1 MRIAFDSQIFCLQ
14 RTGGISRY
22 FCKLAEGLF
31 DAENEVGIF
40 APYHRNLYLGAL
52 PDGVVHGTGPH
63 KYLPR
68 TAGLMARVNA
78 LRAERSLRTWVPEIV
93 HETYFSPRPALS
105 GHQPVVLT
113 VFDMISEMPE
123 FNPAGVVARA
133 QSPKYQAVMRADHIV
148 CISEST
154 RSDLL
159 NIFDVDS
166 RKISVVHLG
175 CELPQKNPQKDDVTQ
190 RSLPQSPYLLYV
202 GQREGYKNFAAL
214 IQALGRSASLKNK
227 IHLVAFGGGPFSEA
241 EQSLVRQ
248 AGIVA
253 SFVSQLEGDDALL
266 AQAYQGATALVYPS
280 VYEGFG
286 LPPIEA
292 MAYGCPVISSNTS
305 SMPEVIGNAAES
317 FDPLQT
323 DEISV
328 AIERVVYSDTRRS
341 ELIRLGVLRAKL
353 FSWQECASKT
363 ATIYRDLL

>member
-1 MRIAFDSQIFCLQ
+1 
-14 RTGGISRY
+14 
-22 FCKLAEGLF
+22 
-31 DAENEVGIF
+31 
-40 APYHRNLYLGAL
+40 
-52 PDGVVHGTGPH
+52 
-63 KYLPR
+63 
-68 TAGLMARVNA
+68 
-78 LRAERSLRTWVPEIV
+78 
-93 HETYFSPRPALS
+93 
-105 GHQPVVLT
+105 
-113 VFDMISEMPE
+113 MISEMPE
-123 FNPAGVVARA
+123 FNPAGVVTRA
-133 QSPKYQAVMRADHIV
+133 QSSKYQAVMRADHIV

-159 NIFDVDS
+159 NIFDVDP
-166 RKISVVHLG
+166 RKTSVVHLG

-190 RSLPQSPYLLYV
+190 CSLPQSPYLLYV

-227 IHLVAFGGGPFSEA
+227 IHLVAFGGGPFSEE
-241 EQSLVRQ
+241 EQSLLRQ
-248 AGIVA
+248 SDIGV
-253 SFVSQLEGDDALL
+253 SFVSQMEGDDALL

-305 SMPEVIGNAAES
+305 SMPEVIGSAAES
-317 FDPLQT
+317 FDPLQI
-323 DEISV
+323 DEISA

>member
-40 APYHRNLYLGAL
+40 APYHRNLYLGVL

-78 LRAERSLRTWVPEIV
+78 LRAERSLRAWVPEIV

-123 FNPAGVVARA
+123 FNPVGVVARA

-190 RSLPQSPYLLYV
+190 SSLPQSPYLLYI

-227 IHLVAFGGGPFSEA
+227 IHLVAFGGGPFSEE
-241 EQSLVRQ
+241 EQSLLRQ
-248 AGIVA
+248 SDIGA
-253 SFVSQLEGDDALL
+253 SFVSQIEGDDALL

-305 SMPEVIGNAAES
+305 SMPEVIGSAAES
-317 FDPLQT
+317 FDPLQI
-323 DEISV
+323 DEISA